1 MKAILID
8 DEPMALHFLER
19 QLSGMEDLQVVGK
32 FRDPFMGKQA
42 VETSDVDLVF
52 LDIHIPECNG
62 MELANQ
68 LLACKPGLH
77 IVFVTAHDDYAIRAF
92 EINALDYILK
102 PVARERLRNT
112 IQRIR
117 SDREGPAKIDQQT
130 DILKMS
136 LFQQVAIADGEG
148 KPLELRWRTAKGQ
161 QLFLYLVQHRGQ
173 IVPKT
178 ALVDLLWSDLD
189 PDKALQQLYTA
200 VYYIRKT
207 LGPYEEHFT
216 ISSSSEGYLMK
227 LEHVQLDVDQFDQFI
242 QSEVAIREDTIQ
254 DYESALGLVKG
265 DYLQEHDYV
274 WAESERQRLQ
284 SYWVQLALQVVN
296 WYYANHQME
305 KALVRCLD
313 ICHRF
318 PLEEEANLLLMKIY
332 AAQGKHVAVHQQYNR
347 IKELLQAE
355 LQEQPSPFLAEWY
368 EQWKED
374 NKE

>member
-19 QLSGMEDLQVVGK
+19 QLSGIEDLQIVGK
-32 FRDPFMGKQA
+32 FRDPFVGKQA

-52 LDIHIPECNG
+52 LDIQIPELNG
-62 MELANQ
+62 MKLAEQ

-92 EINALDYILK
+92 ELNALDYVLK
-102 PVARERLRNT
+102 PVVRERLLNT
-112 IQRIR
+112 VQRIR
-117 SDREGPAKIDQQT
+117 SEAPARNIPQAE
-130 DILKMS
+130 ILKMS

-148 KPLELRWRTAKGQ
+148 QPLELRWRTTKVQ
-161 QLFLYLVQHRGQ
+161 QLFLYLVQYRGQ

-178 ALVDLLWSDLD
+178 ALVDLLWSDLE
-189 PDKALQQLYTA
+189 PGKALQQLYTA

-207 LGPYEEHFT
+207 LGPYEKHFT
-216 ISSSSEGYLMK
+216 ISSTSEGYLMK
-227 LEHVQLDVDQFDQFI
+227 LEHVQLDVDQFDKFI

-284 SYWVQLALQVVN
+284 AYWVQLSLQVVN
-296 WYYANHQME
+296 WYYSNHQME

-318 PLEEEANLLLMKIY
+318 PLEEEANLLLMKIF

-355 LQEQPSPFLAEWY
+355 LQEQPSPFLGEWY